1 MRTLPDL
8 NEEQKAELLEN
19 VVKDAVMFKQ
29 LFLIMD
35 AVQNVFAPNEDTM
48 YYLAD
53 YSGICNAYYLLGY
66 PPPQTIQEEEHTLP
80 IWEDLEDIFIRVIE
94 KNSKRKLRFRKDAHA
109 LAKKII
115 AKWNVYL
122 NNININ

>member
-1 MRTLPDL
+1 MRTLPNL
-8 NEEQKAELLEN
+8 KEEQKAELLEN

-66 PPPQTIQEEEHTLP
+66 PPPKTIQEEEHTLP
-80 IWEDLEDIFIRVIE
+80 IWEDLEDIFIGVIE
-94 KNSKRKLRFRKDAHA
+94 KNSKKKLRLRKDATT

-115 AKWNVYL
+115 HKWNVYL
-122 NNININ
+122 TTVNTK